1 MKLKEL
7 MEKRNDVVEQMRQL
21 TDGIVEQKR
30 AFTEEEN
37 SKFEELRKE
46 ADALDASIEALKDV
60 ETRSLSSID
69 DGSGTEEKKEENVEE
84 RDIASFAAYIRSTV
98 SGVQER
104 EASNMT
110 KSANGAVLPK
120 TIANKIIDRI
130 KEISPLFRDAEQFN
144 VKGTLSIPYVEAASS
159 TIEMAYATEFTDL
172 ESKSETLK
180 TVDLTGYLAGVLTKI
195 SKSLINNTD
204 LDIVGFVVDKI
215 AKEAAL
221 FFEKETLVGTPGK
234 ATGLSTIDTDHQ
246 VIVAE
251 SETAVTGDEL
261 IELKDKLPS
270 VYQNGAYFVMAPATL
285 TAIRLLKDANK
296 RYLLNDD
303 ITSEFGA
310 TLLGKPVYTSD
321 QCPAMEA
328 GNAAVFYVN
337 PAAGLAAKIAEDIDI
352 QVLTEKFATQHAVG
366 VVGWTE
372 FDVKI
377 QNQQAV
383 AAIIMKGGSASSD

>member
-7 MEKRNDVVEQMRQL
+7 MEKRNDVIEQMRAL
-21 TDGIVEQKR
+21 TDSIVEQKR

-37 SKFEELRKE
+37 AKFEELRKE
-46 ADALDASIEALKDV
+46 ADSLDASIEAVKEM
-60 ETRSLSSID
+60 ETRSLSVIE
-69 DGSGTEEKKEENVEE
+69 SGNEEENKAEE
-84 RDIASFAAYIRSTV
+84 DIEKRDIASFAAYIRSTV
-98 SGVQER
+98 SGIQER

-110 KSANGAVLPK
+110 KTANGAVIPK
-120 TIANKIIDRI
+120 TIANRIIDKI

-144 VKGTLSIPYVEAASS
+144 VKGTLSIPYVEAASDG
-159 TIEMAYATEFTDL
+159 IEMAYATEFTDL
-172 ESKSETLK
+172 ESKSATLK
-180 TVDLTGYLAGVLTKI
+180 TVDLTGYLAGVLTKV
-195 SKSLINNTD
+195 SKSLVNNTD

-221 FFEKETLVGTPGK
+221 FFERETLVGTPGK
-234 ATGLSTIDTDHQ
+234 ATGLSTIDTDNQ
-246 VIVAE
+246 VVTAE
-251 SETAVTGDEL
+251 KETEVSGDE
-261 IELKDKLPS
+261 IIKLKDKLPS
-270 VYQNGAYFVMAPATL
+270 VYQNGAYFVMAPETL
-285 TAIRLLKDANK
+285 TAVRLLKDANK

-328 GNAAVFYVN
+328 GNAAIFYVN
-337 PAAGLAAKIAEDIDI
+337 PGAGLAAKLTEDIDI
-352 QVLTEKFATQHAVG
+352 QVLLEKYAAQHAIG
-366 VVGWTE
+366 IVGWTE

-383 AAIIMKGGSASSD
+383 AAIVMAGGSASSD